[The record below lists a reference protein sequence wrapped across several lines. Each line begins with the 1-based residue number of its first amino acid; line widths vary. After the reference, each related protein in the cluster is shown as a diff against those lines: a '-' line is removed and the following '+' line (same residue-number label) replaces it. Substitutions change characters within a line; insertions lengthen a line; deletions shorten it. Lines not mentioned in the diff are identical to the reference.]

1 MSEGFSVTK
10 TRATQGAQFAVARSR
25 SARRAQF
32 AVETARSGLL
42 AASVALSL
50 LVGACAPADTK
61 PEPSGTN
68 GQTGDE
74 PASTD
79 TASADTPSTQTQSA
93 PAANTPSI
101 GAVTRSAPPPTS
113 SPERASPAAN
123 TIEKTTLL
131 SSAPPVARATRHV
144 HRFVPV
150 ASNVPGGIAV
160 LELGNSNTPAPEVKY
175 RGYRTMVME
184 RDGKWH
190 AIVGIP
196 LAAEPGKETLEV
208 RNGVEPAEIL
218 SFEVRPKSYAT
229 QRLQVPP
236 KQVDLSK
243 EDAERVANE
252 RPRIDKALENWR
264 AETPTSLTLEA
275 PVAGPRSS
283 SFGLRR
289 IFNNQ
294 PRNPHSGMDI
304 AAPSGT
310 PIYAPAPGVVTEI
323 GNFFFNGNTVFIDH
337 GQGLVTMYCHMS
349 AIGVKP
355 GDIVKTGDEIGKV
368 GATGRVTGAH
378 LHWGVSLNRAFID
391 PALLLPP
398 DKG

>member
-1 MSEGFSVTK
+1 MSEGFTA
-10 TRATQGAQFAVARSR
+10 TRTAAGKRTRFVMEKAVRTRFAIGL
-25 SARRAQF
+25 
-32 AVETARSGLL
+32 AV
-42 AASVALSL
+42 SL
-50 LVGACAPADTK
+50 LLSSACAPTDPK
-61 PEPSGTN
+61 PQPAGTN
-68 GQTGDE
+68 GDAANAPLAAPNPTSTSATSTPA
-74 PASTD
+74 PAST
-79 TASADTPSTQTQSA
+79 ASTTPA
-93 PAANTPSI
+93 PSPNTPSI
-101 GAVTRSAPPPTS
+101 GSVTRSAPATS
-113 SPERASPAAN
+113 ASPERLSPAAN
-123 TIEKTTLL
+123 TLEKTTLL
-131 SSAPPVARATRHV
+131 SSAPPVARTPRHAQ
-144 HRFVPV
+144 RFLPV
-150 ASNVPGGIAV
+150 ASNVPGGVAV

-175 RGYRTMVME
+175 RGYRTIVME
-184 RDGKWH
+184 QDGKWH

-196 LAAEPGKETLEV
+196 LAVEPGNETIEV
-208 RNGVEPAEIL
+208 RNGVEPAEML

-236 KQVDLSK
+236 KQVDLSR

-264 AETPTSLTLEA
+264 PESPSLRLEA

-289 IFNNQ
+289 YFNNQ
-294 PRNPHSGMDI
+294 ARNPHSGMDI

-310 PIYAPAPGVVTEI
+310 PIYAPASGIVTEI
-323 GNFFFNGNTVFIDH
+323 GDFFFNGNTVFIDH

-349 AIGVKP
+349 KIGVKP
-355 GDIVKTGDEIGKV
+355 GDVVQAGDEIGKV

-398 DKG
+398 DKS